1 MVHLIGKLSEQVT
14 RVGWWLLC
22 GSSPYNSPV
31 FSKYLHCEL
40 FTNRYS

>member
-14 RVGWWLLC
+14 RVGWWL
-22 GSSPYNSPV
+22 PV